1 MKINLFN
8 TNKVKD
14 DSYEFLPIIAEIEEE
29 PINPAGQ
36 TVFWLIITLI
46 FLTSLWLYF
55 GKVDVVV
62 SSRGKIIPDGE
73 IKIIQPL
80 ETGVIKDIL
89 VKEGDF
95 VKRGQVLVEI
105 DSSTTQPELNALQK
119 NLKYTKEE
127 NNRLNALI
135 KNEKY
140 NASSASSAQEML
152 YESSI
157 EDLKAQLNI
166 KKMEM
171 KQIQEQIKTTKA
183 EKDNYTR
190 ILALNMDKER
200 RLKNVIDIIALED
213 LEKVKIENANYR
225 TNIASL
231 NFKIQELLHQEEKIA
246 SEYNYIKSNFKTQLL
261 NQLTD
266 KELKEISL
274 ESDIE
279 KITFRNE
286 KQRIVSPVDG
296 YVNTLLIHTIGGVVT
311 PAKEII
317 SIVPVNTQLSAKV
330 RVMNK
335 DIGFIKP
342 NMPVQIKIDTFD
354 FQKYGMLNGV
364 VSEVSKDSIE
374 APKEGLVYDVFIKPT
389 TQSLMVDGKQH
400 HISTGMSLTAE
411 IKVGKR
417 RIIEFFIY
425 PIIKYWNEAISIK

>member
-8 TNKVKD
+8 KNRVKD

-36 TVFWLIITLI
+36 IVFWLIITLI
-46 FLTSLWLYF
+46 FLTGLWLYF

-62 SSRGKIIPDGE
+62 SARGKIIPDGE

-95 VKRGQVLVEI
+95 VKKGQILIEI

-127 NNRLNALI
+127 NKRLNALI
-135 KNEKY
+135 KDEKY
-140 NASSASSAQEML
+140 NAPSGSSVQEML
-152 YESSI
+152 YEYSV
-157 EDLKAQLNI
+157 EDLKSQLNV
-166 KKMEM
+166 KKMEI
-171 KQIQEQIKTTKA
+171 KQIKEQIKTTKS
-183 EKDNYTR
+183 ERENYKK

-200 RLKNVIDIIALED
+200 RLTNVIDIIALED

-225 TNIASL
+225 RNIASL

-279 KITFRNE
+279 KITFRNT

-296 YVNTLLIHTIGGVVT
+296 YINTLMIHTIGGVVT

-317 SIVPVNTQLSAKV
+317 SIVPINTQLSAKV

-354 FQKYGMLNGV
+354 FQKYGMIEGIV
-364 VSEVSKDSIE
+364 TEVSKDSIE
-374 APKEGLVYDVFIKPT
+374 DPKEGLVYDVFIKPT

-400 HISTGMSLTAE
+400 HISTGMSLTTE

-425 PIIKYWNEAISIK
+425 PIIKYWNEAVSIK

>member
-1 MKINLFN
+1 M
-8 TNKVKD
+8 
-14 DSYEFLPIIAEIEEE
+14 
-29 PINPAGQ
+29 
-36 TVFWLIITLI
+36 
-46 FLTSLWLYF
+46 
-55 GKVDVVV
+55 
-62 SSRGKIIPDGE
+62 
-73 IKIIQPL
+73 
-80 ETGVIKDIL
+80 
-89 VKEGDF
+89 
-95 VKRGQVLVEI
+95 
-105 DSSTTQPELNALQK
+105 
-119 NLKYTKEE
+119 
-127 NNRLNALI
+127 
-135 KNEKY
+135 
-140 NASSASSAQEML
+140 
-152 YESSI
+152 
-157 EDLKAQLNI
+157 
-166 KKMEM
+166 
-171 KQIQEQIKTTKA
+171 
-183 EKDNYTR
+183 
-190 ILALNMDKER
+190 
-200 RLKNVIDIIALED
+200 
-213 LEKVKIENANYR
+213 
-225 TNIASL
+225 
-231 NFKIQELLHQEEKIA
+231 
-246 SEYNYIKSNFKTQLL
+246 L

-374 APKEGLVYDVFIKPT
+374 DPKEGLVYDVFIKPT